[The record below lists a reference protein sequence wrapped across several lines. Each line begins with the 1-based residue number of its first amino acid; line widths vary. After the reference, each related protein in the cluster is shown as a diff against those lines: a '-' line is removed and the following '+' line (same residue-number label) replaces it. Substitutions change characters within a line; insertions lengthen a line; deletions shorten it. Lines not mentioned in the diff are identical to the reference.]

1 MTTILGLLV
10 LGTALVFLETV
21 LVGGVWA
28 VAGVACY
35 GGAVWAANAEF
46 GAGAALAA
54 VALSSLGC
62 VAAFLVWLYVIPKT
76 AAGRKLYLNS
86 KQDGRAPSPDFARL
100 VGKKARALTP
110 LAPTGKVEI
119 DGLPYDARCETAVAT
134 AGEELVVSRATPF
147 ELIVVK
153 I

>member
-54 VALSSLGC
+54 VALSALGC

-86 KQDGRAPSPDFARL
+86 KQDGRAP
-100 VGKKARALTP
+100 
-110 LAPTGKVEI
+110 
-119 DGLPYDARCETAVAT
+119 
-134 AGEELVVSRATPF
+134 
-147 ELIVVK
+147 
-153 I
+153 

>member
-35 GGAVWAANAEF
+35 GGAVWAANAKF

-54 VALSSLGC
+54 VA
-62 VAAFLVWLYVIPKT
+62 A
-76 AAGRKLYLNS
+76 
-86 KQDGRAPSPDFARL
+86 
-100 VGKKARALTP
+100 
-110 LAPTGKVEI
+110 
-119 DGLPYDARCETAVAT
+119 

>member
-46 GAGAALAA
+46 GAGAALA
-54 VALSSLGC
+54 
-62 VAAFLVWLYVIPKT
+62 
-76 AAGRKLYLNS
+76 
-86 KQDGRAPSPDFARL
+86 
-100 VGKKARALTP
+100 
-110 LAPTGKVEI
+110 PTGKVEI
-119 DGLPYDARCETAVAT
+119 DGLPYDARCETAVAA

>member
-28 VAGVACY
+28 VA
-35 GGAVWAANAEF
+35 
-46 GAGAALAA
+46 
-54 VALSSLGC
+54 LSALGC

-119 DGLPYDARCETAVAT
+119 DGLPYDARCETAVAA